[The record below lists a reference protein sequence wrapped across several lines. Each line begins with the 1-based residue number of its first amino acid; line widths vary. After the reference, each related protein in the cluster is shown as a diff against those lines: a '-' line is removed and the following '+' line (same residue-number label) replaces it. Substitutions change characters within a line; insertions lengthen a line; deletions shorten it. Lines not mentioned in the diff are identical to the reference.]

1 MYKTDNSLFLHELLG
16 MSKDFVKE
24 AQTASL
30 PCFGDIESLEP
41 SSILV
46 S

>member
-30 PCFGDIESLEP
+30 PCFGDI
-41 SSILV
+41 
-46 S
+46 